1 MTDIAALE
9 RANAARWHAM
19 TIDPAR
25 AASFNATAARLVAS
39 KPRFLTV
46 ESRLKS
52 LGYYVPWWFVA
63 VVAEREYG
71 GPPHWDKQL
80 SQGDPLG
87 AVSHNDPAGRGP
99 FLGNDAW
106 IRGCLDA
113 LIDCAPHAAKWTN
126 WSLGGVLTLLEEY
139 NGLGYAQHGVPSAY
153 VWSGSNEYVS
163 GKFVADHVYR
173 AGVKDVQEGV
183 APLLKCM
190 AAHDASIVV
199 GGGKPDVTVPPAPK
213 PVPKPT
219 PSAAGGVVVVTGGA
233 AGAAAHWLG
242 VSPSVTL
249 AVIAAVAVI
258 GIAIW
263 NARKA
268 IA

>member
-25 AASFNATAARLVAS
+25 LASFNATAAKLVAS
-39 KPRFLTV
+39 KPRFMAV

-52 LGYYVPWWFVA
+52 LGHYVPWWFIA
-63 VVAEREYG
+63 VIAEREYG

-80 SQGDPLG
+80 AQGDPLSSI
-87 AVSHNDPAGRGP
+87 SHNVPAGRGP
-99 FLGNDAW
+99 FLGPDAW

-113 LIDCAPHAAKWTN
+113 LIDCAPYLAKWTN
-126 WSLGGVLTLLEEY
+126 WSLGGMLTGGEEM
-139 NGLGYAQHGVPSAY
+139 NGLGYAAHGVPSAY
-153 VWSGSNEYVS
+153 VWSGTNQYVS

-173 AGVKDVQEGV
+173 AGVKDVQEGI

-190 AAHDASIVV
+190 AAHDASIVI
-199 GGGKPDVTVPPAPK
+199 GGGMPTVPVKPIPVPTKPAP
-213 PVPKPT
+213 
-219 PSAAGGVVVVTGGA
+219 SGGGAIVVAGGA
-233 AGAAAHWLG
+233 AAAAGAHWLG
-242 VSPSVTL
+242 AYPIEVL
-249 AVIAAVAVI
+249 AVIGAAAVI
-258 GIAIW
+258 GLAIW

-268 IA
+268 TP